1 MRVSLIIP
9 VYNEKRHLARFL
21 KTIDDLQLN
30 CDKELVFVDDKS
42 NDGSTDI
49 LKTYDFQ
56 SRVLLSFQEKNQGKS
71 AALAVGIKQA
81 TGDVIG
87 IQDADFE
94 YDMEDIEK
102 LINPILSGEADVVYG
117 SRYKTNIYQVRRTVH
132 YIANRFLTVLSNMA
146 SGLYLTDMET
156 CYKFF
161 SKNIIQNIN
170 ITSKRFGFEPEVTAK
185 ISQLKIRIQEYPIR
199 YFPRSYREGKKITWK
214 DGVATLWY
222 ILFYNF
228 LANKK
233 TFYYENSW

>member
-1 MRVSLIIP
+1 MKLTIIIP
-9 VYNEKRHLARFL
+9 CYNEKPDILSVL
-21 KTIDDLQLN
+21 KEVLKSTN
-30 CDKELVFVDDKS
+30 FKKEIIIVDDC
-42 NDGSTDI
+42 STDGTREVLCTLDKNLYNVI
-49 LKTYDFQ
+49 YHENNMGKGAAIRTALKY
-56 SRVLLSFQEKNQGKS
+56 
-71 AALAVGIKQA
+71 A
-81 TGDVIG
+81 TGDVII
-87 IQDADFE
+87 IQDADLE
-94 YDMEDIEK
+94 YDPSEYNK
-102 LINPILSGEADVVYG
+102 LLEPIIMGKADVVYG

-161 SKNIIQNIN
+161 SKDIIQNIN

>member
-102 LINPILSGEADVVYG
+102 LINLNKKI
-117 SRYKTNIYQVRRTVH
+117 
-132 YIANRFLTVLSNMA
+132 
-146 SGLYLTDMET
+146 
-156 CYKFF
+156 
-161 SKNIIQNIN
+161 
-170 ITSKRFGFEPEVTAK
+170 PEVIDEFK
-185 ISQLKIRIQEYPIR
+185 QSH
-199 YFPRSYREGKKITWK
+199 
-214 DGVATLWY
+214 DVY
-222 ILFYNF
+222 I
-228 LANKK
+228 NKQH
-233 TFYYENSW
+233 EIVERL

>member
-9 VYNEKRHLARFL
+9 IYNEKRHLARFL
-21 KTIDDLQLN
+21 KTIDGLKLS
-30 CDKELVFVDDKS
+30 CEKELVFVDDKS

-49 LKTYDFQ
+49 LKTYDFK
-56 SRVLLSFQEKNQGKS
+56 SRVLLLFQEKNRGKS

-94 YDMEDIEK
+94 YDPEEIEK

-117 SRYKTNIYQVRRTVH
+117 SRFKKNNYQAHRSVY
-132 YIANRFLTVLSNMA
+132 YIANRFLTLLSNMA
-146 SGLYLTDMET
+146 SGLNLTDMET

-161 SKNIIQNIN
+161 SRDIIQNIN
-170 ITSKRFGFEPEVTAK
+170 ITSRRFGFEPEVTAK
-185 ISQLKIRIQEYPIR
+185 ISLLKIRIQEYPIR
-199 YFPRSYREGKKITWK
+199 YFPRSYIEGKKITWK

-233 TFYYENSW
+233 TFFENSW